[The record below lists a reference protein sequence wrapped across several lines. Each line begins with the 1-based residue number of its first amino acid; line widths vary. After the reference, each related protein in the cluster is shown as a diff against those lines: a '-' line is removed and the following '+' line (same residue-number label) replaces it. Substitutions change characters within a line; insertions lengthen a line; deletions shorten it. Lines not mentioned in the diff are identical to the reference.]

1 MMKPIGGGRE
11 GAAGEQRRATE
22 VVPMKDLEA
31 LTGEH
36 FQRLTAIKG
45 GDWRTYP
52 H

>member
-1 MMKPIGGGRE
+1 
-11 GAAGEQRRATE
+11 
-22 VVPMKDLEA
+22 MKDLEA

-52 H
+52 HRRGTDAGPLSARYTDG